1 MLWMNA
7 LARLGLSLCA
17 GTGGQTPSGLCT
29 LGYSPVTPAEFL
41 ALLLGSVA
49 VLLESNSTVSSAVG
63 DHHLALQ
70 RRRCGNST
78 ALLQWL

>member
-1 MLWMNA
+1 MNA
-7 LARLGLSLCA
+7 LARLGLSLCS

-41 ALLLGSVA
+41 ALLLGSDWGQSA
-49 VLLESNSTVSSAVG
+49 VLLESNSTVVH
-63 DHHLALQ
+63 HHLALR
-70 RRRCGNST
+70 RRRCGSST